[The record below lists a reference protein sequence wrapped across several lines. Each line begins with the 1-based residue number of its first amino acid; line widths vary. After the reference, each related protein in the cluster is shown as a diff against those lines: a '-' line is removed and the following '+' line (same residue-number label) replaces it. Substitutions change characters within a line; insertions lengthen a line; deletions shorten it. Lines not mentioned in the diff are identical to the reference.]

1 MLKSYNLWPS
11 HKMSFSLCLLLWMHA
26 VYDTKTVK
34 VHLSIHPSLAQF
46 RVIGEGVG
54 GGCVY
59 PSWNRVRGSLYPEEL
74 LTSKAVN
81 CLGLQASG
89 RPSLRAGKLMQLQ
102 GAKFAMT
109 SLRRP
114 HLTPLAVSA
123 SAVHDF
129 VSTNLMTIMKAAQ
142 GKWRGVILLGVKKKK
157 EKRQKSS

>member
-89 RPSLRAGKLMQLQ
+89 RPSLRAGKLQTNAVARGKICNDLP
-102 GAKFAMT
+102 KE
-109 SLRRP
+109 
-114 HLTPLAVSA
+114 TPP
-123 SAVHDF
+123 D
-129 VSTNLMTIMKAAQ
+129 STRCLCKCCAWFCFNKSNDNNESRSRKMKRSYPS
-142 GKWRGVILLGVKKKK
+142 G
-157 EKRQKSS
+157 S